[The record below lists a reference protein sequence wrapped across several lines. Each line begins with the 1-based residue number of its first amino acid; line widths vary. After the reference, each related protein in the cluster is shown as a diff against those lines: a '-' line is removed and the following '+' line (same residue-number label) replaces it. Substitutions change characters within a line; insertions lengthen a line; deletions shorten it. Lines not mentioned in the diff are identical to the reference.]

1 MMDRLTTSNI
11 QKKKED
17 ILAPLP
23 FSIFASLLT
32 ATQKK
37 IPNKVSKSGVP
48 KDRSVFMFARSN
60 APVQKVDD
68 LGDGRKEKK

>member
-1 MMDRLTTSNI
+1 MMDRLTTSDI
-11 QKKKED
+11 QKKGGY
-17 ILAPLP
+17 PGP
-23 FSIFASLLT
+23 PSLFNLRKFVDSNT
-32 ATQKK
+32 EKK
-37 IPNKVSKSGVP
+37 IHNKVSKSGIP